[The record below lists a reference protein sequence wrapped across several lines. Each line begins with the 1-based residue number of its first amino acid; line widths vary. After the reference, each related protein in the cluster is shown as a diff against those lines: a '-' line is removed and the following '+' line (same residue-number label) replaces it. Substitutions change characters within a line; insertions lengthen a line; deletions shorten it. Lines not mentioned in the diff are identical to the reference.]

1 MQGETVAA
9 RIKTEFEAM
18 PLQMQAASRFILD
31 HPNEVALLSMREQAR
46 RAGVTAATMTRLAK
60 RLGFSGYD
68 ELKAIYADAVRHTT
82 DWFSG
87 RAVGML
93 TRREEVGE
101 TGLVSEMAQTL
112 ASYVSALGSPKS
124 IDRFARAADLLV
136 QADRVFC
143 VGARAS
149 FPVAFEFSHVH
160 GYFSDRAIL
169 LDGPGGT
176 GIDRLRDAGRD
187 DALLAVSFD
196 PYARSTVAAV
206 EIARQAGCGTVAITD
221 SELSVIGRRA
231 GTTIVV
237 PAHSPSFFDTI
248 TPAFAAGEILM
259 ALIASRVGA
268 TVPEAVRSRERMLVS
283 AGVWAQ
289 EDDNGVARHGNGK
302 RS

>member
-1 MQGETVAA
+1 MHGETVAA
-9 RIKTEFEAM
+9 RIKTEFDAM
-18 PLQMQAASRFILD
+18 PVQMQAASRFILD
-31 HPNEVALLSMREQAR
+31 HPHEVALLSMREQAR
-46 RAGVTAATMTRLAK
+46 RAGVKAATMTRLAK

-101 TGLVSEMAQTL
+101 RGLVSEMAHTL
-112 ASYVSALGSPKS
+112 ASYVSALARPAS
-124 IDRFARAADLLV
+124 IERFMRAADSLV
-136 QADRVFC
+136 KADRAFC

-176 GIDRLRDAGRD
+176 GIDRLRDAGPG

-206 EIARQAGCGTVAITD
+206 ELAGQAGCEIIAITD
-221 SELSVIGRRA
+221 SELSVVGRRA

-237 PAHSPSFFDTI
+237 PTHSASFFDTI

-268 TVPEAVRSRERMLVS
+268 GVPDAVRARERLLVS
-283 AGVWAQ
+283 AGVWVR
-289 EDDNGVARHGNGK
+289 EDDTGAGRRGNGAGD
-302 RS
+302 

>member
-1 MQGETVAA
+1 MHGETVAA
-9 RIKTEFEAM
+9 RIKNEFEAM

-87 RAVGML
+87 RALGML

-101 TGLVSEMAQTL
+101 RGLVSEMAHTL
-112 ASYVSALGSPKS
+112 ARYVSALGSPKA
-124 IDRFARAADLLV
+124 IDRFVRAADSLV
-136 QADRVFC
+136 KAERIFC

-160 GYFSDRAIL
+160 GYISDRAIL

-176 GIDRLRDAGRD
+176 GIDRLRDAGPGD
-187 DALLAVSFD
+187 VLLAVSFD
-196 PYARSTVAAV
+196 PYARGTLAAV
-206 EIARQAGCGTVAITD
+206 EVARQAGCDIIAITD

-231 GTTIVV
+231 RTAIIV
-237 PAHSPSFFDTI
+237 PTHSSSFFDTI
-248 TPAFAAGEILM
+248 TPAFAASEILM
-259 ALIASRVGA
+259 ALIASRIGA
-268 TVPEAVRSRERMLVS
+268 KVPDAVRAREEMLMS
-283 AGVWAQ
+283 AGVWV
-289 EDDNGVARHGNGK
+289 EENENGAAARGNG
-302 RS
+302 RGS